1 MPIDDLYA
9 DTTDSFLRT
18 SDQFPTPTP
27 RADVGTSIGSITRAV
42 GRGLGQ
48 GGATLFGAAS
58 DLAAGATES
67 YVDPTLSAGAA
78 LNPGAAELVDRHVNE
93 AVAKSR
99 AGHLFESRL
108 GNAAYD
114 LADTFK
120 ANPSD
125 TSRVDQIVQGA
136 VSGLTQ
142 IIPAAVLGG
151 PLAGAAV
158 GAASLGMGRA
168 EELKREGVDVGT
180 RSAVGAVSGAF
191 AAAGAVLPVAGGTL
205 AQTAA
210 LIGVGGPGMAIG
222 QGYAERAILRNAD
235 YKSLADQIDPLDPAN
250 IAAATVMA
258 GVMGAGAHGVR
269 AVQSSRAARAG
280 SLAPPADVTAMSVE
294 QRRALPYN
302 SPSLDAY
309 AVAAAQRYGVPPE
322 LLIALKN
329 AGEKSGSTATSPKG
343 AQGVTQLMPRNQ
355 KKYGVTDPTD
365 PIQAIDGAAQYLRD
379 TSKQYGG
386 NIQQIIA
393 DYNGGPPAAEAVRLG
408 KRPPAAETAEYMD
421 RVNAYLK
428 GRTPDDLHF
437 TPTGEQVDAALTMMG
452 RRMLDEA
459 HPFGVSD
466 VDAYNTHQALADFA
480 VRQMNAGAFPDVAR
494 YITETDSLHAQA
506 LDGMIADAENGY
518 QTLAAQAA
526 QLADPGAVTAA
537 RNEIAAMGTRPGD
550 AEVRA
555 LTEQIQQQG
564 AKFKDARR
572 QASKQVEQMQ
582 ADFDARLER
591 LQGAISRNAEGQRAT
606 DALASAESNLASLRE
621 QRAAFDV
628 PASKRTPIADY
639 VRQVADAYRADAA
652 APRPS
657 REVLDA
663 WTSESAVPIHVAP
676 RVELMRSSGPDAA
689 PALPETA
696 GTTEAN
702 LRALQDAEPETRV
715 HVDADRGQVEGT
727 IGDVMKVIDDEHAAA
742 LEDSKLFEVAANCF
756 ISRGI

>member
-58 DLAAGATES
+58 DLAAGATEA

-78 LNPGAAELVDRHVNE
+78 LNPGAAELVDRRVND

-99 AGHLFESRL
+99 AGQLFESRL

-191 AAAGAVLPVAGGTL
+191 AAAGAVLPVAGSTL

-235 YKSLADQIDPLDPAN
+235 YKSLADQIDPLDPVN
-250 IAAATVMA
+250 IGAATLMAAAFGGGTHA
-258 GVMGAGAHGVR
+258 IR
-269 AVQSSRAARAG
+269 AVRERSG
-280 SLAPPADVTAMSVE
+280 GPMAPPPDLAAMPVAE
-294 QRRALPYN
+294 RKALPYN
-302 SPSLDAY
+302 HASLDAY
-309 AVAAAQRYGVPPE
+309 ATQVAQQNGVPPAF
-322 LLIALKN
+322 LLFIKN
-329 AGEKSGSTATSPKG
+329 AGERSNSNQVSSAGAKG
-343 AQGVTQLMPRNQ
+343 VMQFIDDTWKA
-355 KKYGVTDPTD
+355 YGKGGDPTD
-365 PIQAIDGAAQYLRD
+365 PVASINAAGAYARD
-379 TSKQYGG
+379 LLNRYNG
-386 NIQQIIA
+386 NVRA
-393 DYNGGPPAAEAVRLG
+393 AAAEYNGGVSQA
-408 KRPPAAETAEYMD
+408 KRVMAGLEPNKPETAAYVKRLD
-421 RVNAYLK
+421 NYRVS
-428 GRTPDDLHF
+428 PDEMRF
-437 TPTGEQVDAALTMMG
+437 TPTGEQVDAALTMYG
-452 RRMLDEA
+452 RRMLDDA
-459 HPFGVSD
+459 HPFGISD
-466 VDAYNTHQALADFA
+466 VDAFNTHQALTDFA

-494 YITETDSLHAQA
+494 YITETDSLRAQA

-518 QTLAAQAA
+518 QTLAGQAA

-564 AKFKDARR
+564 TKFKDAQR

-591 LQGAISRNAEGQRAT
+591 LQGAISRNAEAQRAT
-606 DALASAESNLASLRE
+606 NALASAESNLASLRE

-628 PASKRTPIADY
+628 PATKRTPIADY
-639 VRQVADAYRADAA
+639 VRQVAEAYRADTM
-652 APRPS
+652 APRAS
-657 REVLDA
+657 RAVLDA
-663 WTSESAVPIHVAP
+663 WISEAGAPVHVAP
-676 RVELMRSSGPDAA
+676 RVDLIRQGGQDAA
-689 PALPETA
+689 PTLPETA
-696 GTTEAN
+696 TTTEAN

-742 LEDSKLFEVAANCF
+742 IEDSKLFEVAANCF

>member
-27 RADVGTSIGSITRAV
+27 RADVGTSIGSIARAV

-58 DLAAGATES
+58 DLAAGATEA

-93 AVAKSR
+93 AVAKAR
-99 AGHLFESRL
+99 GGHLFESRL
-108 GNAAYD
+108 GTSAYD

-142 IIPAAVLGG
+142 IIPAAVIGG

-205 AQTAA
+205 AQTAG
-210 LIGVGGPGMAIG
+210 LIAVGGPGMAIG
-222 QGYAERAILRNAD
+222 QGLAERAILRNANFNG
-235 YKSLADQIDPLDPAN
+235 LADQNDPFDPVN
-250 IAAATVMA
+250 IGVATLMA
-258 GVMGAGAHGVR
+258 TAFGAGAH
-269 AVQSSRAARAG
+269 AIRAARGSSPG
-280 SLAPPADVTAMSVE
+280 SLAPPPDLTAMPVAE
-294 QRRALPYN
+294 RKTLPYN
-302 SPSLDAY
+302 HPSLDAY
-309 AVAAAQRYGVPPE
+309 ATAAAQRYGVPPE
-322 LLIALKN
+322 LMIALKN

-343 AQGVTQLMPRNQ
+343 AQGVAQLMPENQ

-365 PIQAIDGAAQYLRD
+365 PIQSIDGMAQYLRD
-379 TSKQYGG
+379 TARQYDG
-386 NIQQIIA
+386 NVQAIIA
-393 DYNGGPPAAEAVRLG
+393 DYNGGPTQAKAVLRG
-408 KRPPAAETAEYMD
+408 ERPPAAETAAYMD

-428 GRTPDDLHF
+428 GRTPDDLRF
-437 TPTGEQVDAALTMMG
+437 TPSGEQVDAALTMYG
-452 RRMLDEA
+452 RRMLDDA
-459 HPFGVSD
+459 HPFGISD
-466 VDAYNTHQALADFA
+466 VDAYNTHQALTDFA
-480 VRQMNAGAFPDVAR
+480 ARQMNAGAFPDVAR
-494 YITETDSLHAQA
+494 YITEADSLRAQA
-506 LDGMIADAENGY
+506 LDGMLADAENGY
-518 QTLAAQAA
+518 QTLAGQAA
-526 QLADPGAVTAA
+526 QLGDPGAVTAA
-537 RNEIAAMGTRPGD
+537 RNEIASMGARPGD
-550 AEVRA
+550 VEVRA

-564 AKFKDARR
+564 TKFKAAQRE
-572 QASKQVEQMQ
+572 ATKQVEQMQ

-591 LQGAISRNAEGQRAT
+591 LQGAIAQNAEAQRA
-606 DALASAESNLASLRE
+606 ANRLPAAEANLASLRE
-621 QRAAFDV
+621 QRAALDV
-628 PASKRTPIADY
+628 PATKRAPIADY
-639 VRQVADAYRADAA
+639 VRQVAEAYRSDAA
-652 APRPS
+652 MPRAT
-657 REVLDA
+657 RAVQDA
-663 WTSESAVPIHVAP
+663 WAMDAGPVHISP
-676 RVELMRSSGPDAA
+676 RVDLIRAA
-689 PALPETA
+689 GQDSAPTLPETA
-696 GTTEAN
+696 NAVDSN
-702 LRALQDAEPETRV
+702 LRALQDLEPDTRV
-715 HVDADRGQVEGT
+715 HVDANQGQVEGRLA
-727 IGDVMKVIDDEHAAA
+727 DVMKVIDDEHAAT

>member
-58 DLAAGATES
+58 DLAAGAAEA
-67 YVDPTLSAGAA
+67 YIDPTLSAGAA

-93 AVAKSR
+93 AIAKAR
-99 AGHLFESRL
+99 GGHLFESRL
-108 GNAAYD
+108 GMAAYD

-142 IIPAAVLGG
+142 IVPAAVLGG

-158 GAASLGMGRA
+158 GGMSLGMGRS

-191 AAAGAVLPVAGGTL
+191 GAAGAVLPVAGGTL

-210 LIGVGGPGMAIG
+210 LVGFGGPGMAIG

-235 YKSLADQIDPLDPAN
+235 YKSLADQIDPLDPVN

-258 GVMGAGAHGVR
+258 GVMGAGAHAIRSTRGGNT
-269 AVQSSRAARAG
+269 G
-280 SLAPPADVTAMSVE
+280 SLAPAPDLTTMPVAERKS
-294 QRRALPYN
+294 LPYN
-302 SPSLDAY
+302 HPSLDAY
-309 AVAAAQRYGVPPE
+309 ATRVAQQNGVPADF
-322 LLIALKN
+322 LLFLKN
-329 AGEKSGSTATSPKG
+329 GGERSNSNQVSPKG
-343 AQGVTQLMPRNQ
+343 AKGVMQFIDDTWTA
-355 KKYGVTDPTD
+355 YGKGADPTD
-365 PIQAIDGAAQYLRD
+365 PVASIDAAGAYARD
-379 TSKQYGG
+379 LLARYDG
-386 NIQQIIA
+386 NVRA
-393 DYNGGPPAAEAVRLG
+393 AAAEYNGGVSQA
-408 KRPPAAETAEYMD
+408 KRVMAGLEPNKAETA
-421 RVNAYLK
+421 AYLK
-428 GRTPDDLHF
+428 RLDNYHVSPEEMRF
-437 TPTGEQVDAALTMMG
+437 TPAGEQVDAALTMMG

-466 VDAYNTHQALADFA
+466 IDAYNTHQALADFA
-480 VRQMNAGAFPDVAR
+480 VRQMNAGAYPDVAR

-518 QTLAAQAA
+518 QTLTAQAA

-591 LQGAISRNAEGQRAT
+591 LQGAISRNAEGQRAI
-606 DALASAESNLASLRE
+606 DALAGAESNLASLRE
-621 QRAAFDV
+621 QRAALDV

-663 WTSESAVPIHVAP
+663 WTSEAAAPVHVAP

>member
-58 DLAAGATES
+58 DIAAGATEA

-108 GNAAYD
+108 GTAAYD

-142 IIPAAVLGG
+142 IIPAAVIGG
-151 PLAGAAV
+151 PLAGAVV

-235 YKSLADQIDPLDPAN
+235 YKSLADQIDPLDPVN

-258 GVMGAGAHGVR
+258 GVMGAGAH
-269 AVQSSRAARAG
+269 AVATRAARAG
-280 SLAPPADVTAMSVE
+280 NLAPPPDIMAMTVD

-309 AVAAAQRYGVPPE
+309 ATAAAQRYGVPPE
-322 LLIALKN
+322 LLIAIKN
-329 AGEKSGSTATSPKG
+329 AGEKSGSTQTSPAG
-343 AQGVTQLMPRNQ
+343 AQGVTQLMPANQ
-355 KKYGVTDPTD
+355 RKYGVTDPTD
-365 PIQAIDGAAQYLRD
+365 PVQAIDGAARYLRD
-379 TSKQYGG
+379 TYKQYGG
-386 NIQQIIA
+386 NIEAMIA
-393 DYNGGPPAAEAVRLG
+393 DYNGGPTQAKAVMRG
-408 KRPPAAETAEYMD
+408 ERPPAAETAAYLD
-421 RVNAYLK
+421 RVSAFLK
-428 GRTPDDLHF
+428 GRTPDDVRF

-459 HPFGVSD
+459 HPFGISD
-466 VDAYNTHQALADFA
+466 VEAYNTHQALADFA

-494 YITETDSLHAQA
+494 YITETDSLRAQA

-518 QTLAAQAA
+518 QTLAGQAA

-537 RNEIAAMGTRPGD
+537 RNEIAAMGTRPGG

-555 LTEQIQQQG
+555 LTDQIQQQG
-564 AKFKDARR
+564 VKFKDARR

-582 ADFDARLER
+582 ADFDARIER
-591 LQGAISRNAEGQRAT
+591 LQGAISRNAEAQRA
-606 DALASAESNLASLRE
+606 ANQLPGAEANLSGLRE

-628 PASKRTPIADY
+628 PATQRTPIADY
-639 VRQVADAYRADAA
+639 VRQVAEAYRADAA
-652 APRPS
+652 APRAS
-657 REVLDA
+657 RAVQDA
-663 WTSESAVPIHVAP
+663 WTSETSAPIHIAP
-676 RVELMRSSGPDAA
+676 RVDLIRPSGQDAI
-689 PALPETA
+689 PTLPETA
-696 GTTEAN
+696 ATNDAN
-702 LRALQDAEPETRV
+702 LRALQDAEPDTRV
-715 HVDADRGQVEGT
+715 HVDANQGQIEGRLA
-727 IGDVMKVIDDEHAAA
+727 DVMKMIDDEHAAT

-756 ISRGI
+756 ISRGM

>member
-58 DLAAGATES
+58 DIAAGATEA

-108 GNAAYD
+108 GTAAYD

-142 IIPAAVLGG
+142 IIPAAVIGG

-205 AQTAA
+205 AQTTA

-235 YKSLADQIDPLDPAN
+235 YKSLADQIDPLDPVN

-258 GVMGAGAHGVR
+258 GVMGAGAH
-269 AVQSSRAARAG
+269 AVATRAARAG
-280 SLAPPADVTAMSVE
+280 NLAPPPDIMAMSVD

-309 AVAAAQRYGVPPE
+309 ATAAAQRYGVPPE
-322 LLIALKN
+322 LLIAIKN
-329 AGEKSGSTATSPKG
+329 AGEKSGSTQTSPAG
-343 AQGVTQLMPRNQ
+343 AQGVTQLMPANQ
-355 KKYGVTDPTD
+355 RKYGVTDPTD
-365 PIQAIDGAAQYLRD
+365 PVQAIDGAARYLRD
-379 TSKQYGG
+379 TYKQYGG
-386 NIQQIIA
+386 NIEAMIA
-393 DYNGGPPAAEAVRLG
+393 DYNGGPTQARAVMRG
-408 KRPPAAETAEYMD
+408 ERPPAAETAAYLD
-421 RVNAYLK
+421 RVSAFLK

-606 DALASAESNLASLRE
+606 DALAGAESNLASLRE
-621 QRAAFDV
+621 QRAALDV

-652 APRPS
+652 ALRPS

-663 WTSESAVPIHVAP
+663 WTSESAAPVHVAP

-689 PALPETA
+689 PALPETT

>member
-42 GRGLGQ
+42 GRGLAQ
-48 GGATLFGAAS
+48 GSATLFGAAS
-58 DLAAGATES
+58 DLAAGATEA

-108 GNAAYD
+108 GTAAYD

-125 TSRVDQIVQGA
+125 TSRIDQIVQGA

-151 PLAGAAV
+151 PLAGATV

-191 AAAGAVLPVAGGTL
+191 AGVGAVLPVAGGTL

-235 YKSLADQIDPLDPAN
+235 YKSLADQIDPLDPVN

-258 GVMGAGAHGVR
+258 GVMGAGAH
-269 AVQSSRAARAG
+269 AIATRAG
-280 SLAPPADVTAMSVE
+280 RASNLSPPPDLAAMPIAE
-294 QRRALPYN
+294 RKALPYN
-302 SPSLDAY
+302 HASLDAY
-309 AVAAAQRYGVPPE
+309 ATAVAQQNGVPPAF
-322 LLIALKN
+322 LLFIKN
-329 AGEKSGSTATSPKG
+329 AGERSNSNQVSSAGAKG
-343 AQGVTQLMPRNQ
+343 VMQFIDDTWKA
-355 KKYGVTDPTD
+355 YGKGGDPTD
-365 PIQAIDGAAQYLRD
+365 PVASINAAGLYARD
-379 TSKQYGG
+379 LLNRYNG
-386 NIQQIIA
+386 NVRA
-393 DYNGGPPAAEAVRLG
+393 AAAEYNGGVSQA
-408 KRPPAAETAEYMD
+408 KRVMAGLEPNKPETAAYVKRLD
-421 RVNAYLK
+421 NYRVS
-428 GRTPDDLHF
+428 PDEMRF
-437 TPTGEQVDAALTMMG
+437 TPTGEQVDAAFTMAG

-459 HPFGVSD
+459 HPFGISD
-466 VDAYNTHQALADFA
+466 IDAYNTHQALTDFA
-480 VRQMNAGAFPDVAR
+480 ARQMNAGVFPDVAR
-494 YITETDSLHAQA
+494 YITETDSLRAQA

-518 QTLAAQAA
+518 QTLAGQAA
-526 QLADPGAVTAA
+526 QLGDPGAVTAA
-537 RNEIAAMGTRPGD
+537 RNEIASMGARPGD
-550 AEVRA
+550 SEVRA

-564 AKFKDARR
+564 SKFKDARKE
-572 QASKQVEQMQ
+572 ATKQVEQMQ

-606 DALASAESNLASLRE
+606 NALAGVESNLTSLRE
-621 QRAAFDV
+621 QRAALDV
-628 PASKRTPIADY
+628 PASQRTPIADY
-639 VRQVADAYRADAA
+639 VRQVAEAYRVDAA

-657 REVLDA
+657 RAVQDA
-663 WTSESAVPIHVAP
+663 WGVEATAPIHVAP
-676 RVELMRSSGPDAA
+676 RVDLIRQGGVDAA
-689 PALPETA
+689 PTLPETA
-696 GTTEAN
+696 ASTEAN
-702 LRALQDAEPETRV
+702 LRALQDLEPDTRV
-715 HVDADRGQVEGT
+715 HVDANQGQVEGRLA
-727 IGDVMKVIDDEHAAA
+727 DVMKVIDDEHAAT

>member
-58 DLAAGATES
+58 DLAAGATEA

-99 AGHLFESRL
+99 GGHLFESRL

-235 YKSLADQIDPLDPAN
+235 YKSLADQIDPLDPVN

-258 GVMGAGAHGVR
+258 GVMGAGAH
-269 AVQSSRAARAG
+269 AVATRAG
-280 SLAPPADVTAMSVE
+280 RAGNLAPPPDIMAMSVD

-309 AVAAAQRYGVPPE
+309 ATAAAQRYGVPPE
-322 LLIALKN
+322 LLIAIKN
-329 AGEKSGSTATSPKG
+329 AGEKSGSTQTSPAG
-343 AQGVTQLMPRNQ
+343 AQGVTQLMPANQ
-355 KKYGVTDPTD
+355 RKYGVTDPTD
-365 PIQAIDGAAQYLRD
+365 PVQAIDGAARYLRD
-379 TSKQYGG
+379 TYKQYGG
-386 NIQQIIA
+386 NIEAMIA
-393 DYNGGPPAAEAVRLG
+393 DYNGGPTQAKAVMRG
-408 KRPPAAETAEYMD
+408 ERPPAAETAAYLD
-421 RVNAYLK
+421 RVSAFLK
-428 GRTPDDLHF
+428 GRTPDDLRF

-537 RNEIAAMGTRPGD
+537 RNQIAAMGTRPGD

-606 DALASAESNLASLRE
+606 DALAGAESNLASLRE
-621 QRAAFDV
+621 QRAALDV

-663 WTSESAVPIHVAP
+663 WTSEAAAPVHIAP
-676 RVELMRSSGPDAA
+676 RVELIRSSVPDAA

-727 IGDVMKVIDDEHAAA
+727 ISDVMKVIDDEHAAA

>member
-48 GGATLFGAAS
+48 GGATLFGAAA
-58 DLAAGATES
+58 DIAAGATEA

-78 LNPGAAELVDRHVNE
+78 LNPGTAELVDRHVNE

-108 GNAAYD
+108 GTAAYD

-142 IIPAAVLGG
+142 IIPAAVIGG

-235 YKSLADQIDPLDPAN
+235 YKSLADQIDPLDPVN

-258 GVMGAGAHGVR
+258 GVMGAGAH
-269 AVQSSRAARAG
+269 AVATRAARAG
-280 SLAPPADVTAMSVE
+280 NLAPPPDIMAMTVD

-309 AVAAAQRYGVPPE
+309 ATAAAQRYGVPPE
-322 LLIALKN
+322 LLIAIKN
-329 AGEKSGSTATSPKG
+329 AGEKSGSTQTSPAG
-343 AQGVTQLMPRNQ
+343 AQGVTQLMPANQ
-355 KKYGVTDPTD
+355 RKYGVTDPTD
-365 PIQAIDGAAQYLRD
+365 PVQAIDGAARYLRD
-379 TSKQYGG
+379 TYKQYGG
-386 NIQQIIA
+386 NIDAMIA
-393 DYNGGPPAAEAVRLG
+393 DYNGGPTQAKAVMRG
-408 KRPPAAETAEYMD
+408 ERPPAAETAAYLD
-421 RVNAYLK
+421 RVSAFLK
-428 GRTPDDLHF
+428 GRTPDDVRF

-459 HPFGVSD
+459 HPFGISD
-466 VDAYNTHQALADFA
+466 VDAYNTHQALSDFA

-494 YITETDSLHAQA
+494 YITETDSLRAQA

-518 QTLAAQAA
+518 QTLAGQAA

-537 RNEIAAMGTRPGD
+537 RNEIAAMGMRPGD

-564 AKFKDARR
+564 VKFKDARR

-591 LQGAISRNAEGQRAT
+591 LQGAISRNAEAQRAT
-606 DALASAESNLASLRE
+606 NALAGAESNLSSLRE
-621 QRAAFDV
+621 QRAALDV
-628 PASKRTPIADY
+628 PASKRSPIADY
-639 VRQVADAYRADAA
+639 VRQVAEAYRADVA

-657 REVLDA
+657 RDVMDS
-663 WTSESAVPIHVAP
+663 WTSEAAAPVHVAP

-696 GTTEAN
+696 GNTEAN
-702 LRALQDAEPETRV
+702 LRALQEAEPETRV

-727 IGDVMKVIDDEHAAA
+727 ISDVMKVIDDEHAAA
-742 LEDSKLFEVAANCF
+742 LENSKLFEVAANCF

>member
-42 GRGLGQ
+42 GRGLAQ
-48 GGATLFGAAS
+48 GSATLFGAAS
-58 DLAAGATES
+58 DLAAGATEA

-108 GNAAYD
+108 GTAAYD

-125 TSRVDQIVQGA
+125 TSRIDQIVQGA

-151 PLAGAAV
+151 PLAGATV

-235 YKSLADQIDPLDPAN
+235 YKSLADQIDPLDPVN

-258 GVMGAGAHGVR
+258 GVMGAGAH
-269 AVQSSRAARAG
+269 AVATRAARAG
-280 SLAPPADVTAMSVE
+280 NLAPPPDIMAMTVD

-309 AVAAAQRYGVPPE
+309 ATAAAQRYGVPPE
-322 LLIALKN
+322 LLIAIKN
-329 AGEKSGSTATSPKG
+329 AGEKSGSTQTSPAG
-343 AQGVTQLMPRNQ
+343 AQGVTQLMPANQ
-355 KKYGVTDPTD
+355 RKYGVTDPTD
-365 PIQAIDGAAQYLRD
+365 PVQAIDGAARYLRD
-379 TSKQYGG
+379 TYKQYGG
-386 NIQQIIA
+386 NIEAMIA
-393 DYNGGPPAAEAVRLG
+393 DYNGGPTQAKAVMRG
-408 KRPPAAETAEYMD
+408 ERPPAAETAAYLD
-421 RVNAYLK
+421 RVSAFLK
-428 GRTPDDLHF
+428 GRTHDDVRF

-459 HPFGVSD
+459 HPFGISD

-494 YITETDSLHAQA
+494 YITETDSLRAQA

-518 QTLAAQAA
+518 QMLAGQAA

-555 LTEQIQQQG
+555 LTDQIQQQG
-564 AKFKDARR
+564 VKFKDARR

-591 LQGAISRNAEGQRAT
+591 LQGAISRNAEAQRAT
-606 DALASAESNLASLRE
+606 NALAGAESNLSSLRE
-621 QRAAFDV
+621 QRAALDV
-628 PASKRTPIADY
+628 PASKRSPIADY
-639 VRQVADAYRADAA
+639 VRQVAEAYRADVA

-657 REVLDA
+657 RDVMDS
-663 WTSESAVPIHVAP
+663 WTSEAAAPVHVAP

-696 GTTEAN
+696 GNTEAN
-702 LRALQDAEPETRV
+702 LRALQEAEPETRV
-715 HVDADRGQVEGT
+715 HVDADRGQVEAT
-727 IGDVMKVIDDEHAAA
+727 ISDVMKVIDDEHAAT

>member
-9 DTTDSFLRT
+9 DSTGAFLRT
-18 SDQFPTPTP
+18 SDQLPTPTP

-58 DLAAGATES
+58 DLAAGATEA

-78 LNPGAAELVDRHVNE
+78 LNPGAAELVDRRVNE

-235 YKSLADQIDPLDPAN
+235 YKSLADQIDPLDPVN

-258 GVMGAGAHGVR
+258 GVMGAGAHAVATR
-269 AVQSSRAARAG
+269 ANRAG
-280 SLAPPADVTAMSVE
+280 NLAPPPDIMAMSVD

-309 AVAAAQRYGVPPE
+309 ATAAAQRYGVPPE
-322 LLIALKN
+322 LLIAIKN
-329 AGEKSGSTATSPKG
+329 AGEKSGSTQTSPAG
-343 AQGVTQLMPRNQ
+343 AQGVTQLMPANQ
-355 KKYGVTDPTD
+355 RKYGVTDPTD
-365 PIQAIDGAAQYLRD
+365 PVQAIDGAARYLRD
-379 TSKQYGG
+379 TYKQYGG
-386 NIQQIIA
+386 NIEAMIA
-393 DYNGGPPAAEAVRLG
+393 DYNGGPTQAKAVMRG
-408 KRPPAAETAEYMD
+408 ERPPAAETAAYLD
-421 RVNAYLK
+421 RVRAFLK
-428 GRTPDDLHF
+428 GRTPDDLRF

-591 LQGAISRNAEGQRAT
+591 LQRAISRNAEGQRAT
-606 DALASAESNLASLRE
+606 DALAGAESNLASLRE
-621 QRAAFDV
+621 QRAALDV

-663 WTSESAVPIHVAP
+663 WTSESAAPVHVAP